1 MAIVGSF
8 MFGFD
13 QDTPDI
19 FETTFQ
25 EISQWQLDV
34 AEFHI
39 LTPFPGTALY
49 KRLKKRRKNLYRR
62 MGKIQYS
69 QCRL

>member
-25 EISQWQLDV
+25 EILSN
-34 AEFHI
+34 
-39 LTPFPGTALY
+39 G
-49 KRLKKRRKNLYRR
+49 
-62 MGKIQYS
+62 
-69 QCRL
+69 